1 MTELRKSF
9 MRRLAGSLLERKV
22 GRAYV
27 EEFLGDLDE
36 MYEDRRAAKGKLVAE
51 AMYWVDAIH
60 LVLGFSSTAQKSPS
74 PIFLGNMVK
83 VAWRSALRHRQ
94 FTILNLL
101 GLTLGIA
108 TCFAIGLYV
117 YDECTYDRFHAN
129 ADRIYR
135 INQPM
140 IWGDWNEQ
148 MGTTGPGVAEA
159 IRAEI
164 SDFEQITRILYAG
177 EYATRVNIDGADT
190 YFNESKYYAAED
202 NFFSVFAFPFL
213 SGNPSTALRE
223 ANSIIVTESTARRYF
238 GDADA
243 MGKTIEVKAPG
254 GAFEPFTV
262 TGVLAD
268 IPTRS
273 HLQFDMLT
281 SLASL
286 EQFRNGSDTWI
297 WTTFGTYGLVREG
310 TDLAALKVKL
320 QALPPRY
327 AERTTQSIFNQ
338 SFEEFTK
345 GQPWTLYLQ
354 PLRDI
359 YLARTPNYN
368 SFGPTGN
375 PDFVMIFGAVGVLVL
390 LLSSINFMNLSTAR
404 SSNRAK
410 EVGVRK
416 VLGSE
421 KHTLIRQFIVESI
434 LYVAAATGAALLI
447 VQLSLNAFNDLAEKQ
462 LSLLPHLTN
471 PYFFGILV
479 IFIVVVGAA
488 AGSYPALYL
497 SAFKPAETLK
507 GKLRAGF
514 RSSSI
519 RNGLVVFQFTV
530 SIALII
536 CTFFVQKQLSYTRSI
551 DVGITRDHVLQIH
564 NMHLMGSGADVL
576 KERLKNDAIFT
587 AVSRSGIIPP
597 HVWTSDRYRAEDPDQ
612 PVVDLYYMRC
622 DEDLLPLL
630 KAEFVLGRN
639 FDARNPADKYH
650 IIINEEA
657 ARVLGYGSRDAWKKD
672 DSPLGK
678 FVVQAFGTEEKF
690 EIIGVVKDFNFN
702 GVKQRIGPLLIM
714 HNENDKH
721 WSYGAGFP
729 GYLTVRLNPS
739 SVRSGDELQRIIDDV
754 KTEMAQIDPAV
765 QFQYS
770 FMDEEFDNTFREE
783 RRMSV
788 VLNIFTALAIIIACL
803 GLFGLAAFSADQR
816 KKELGIRKLHGAS
829 VRQLVFLF
837 SSEFTRLVAL
847 SIVIAI
853 PFAYLMIDRWLDNFV
868 YRTPMDAWVFISAG
882 AVALSIAAFTVAF
895 QSFSAASANPA
906 EVLKEQ

>member
-1 MTELRKSF
+1 MTELHKSF

-847 SIVIAI
+847 SIMIAI

>member
-1 MTELRKSF
+1 MTELHKSF

-60 LVLGFSSTAQKSPS
+60 LMLGFSSTAEKNPS
-74 PIFLGNMVK
+74 SLFLGNMVK

-94 FTILNLL
+94 FTVLNLL

-421 KHTLIRQFIVESI
+421 KRTLIRQFIVEST
-434 LYVAAATGAALLI
+434 LYVAVATVAALVI
-447 VQLSLNAFNDLAEKQ
+447 VQVSLDAFNVLAEKQ
-462 LSLLPHLTN
+462 ISLLPHLSN
-471 PYFFGILV
+471 PYFFGILTA
-479 IFIVVVGAA
+479 FIVVVGTA

-507 GKLRAGF
+507 GKLRTGF
-514 RSSSI
+514 RSSGI
-519 RNGLVVFQFTV
+519 RNGLVIFQFTV

-536 CTFFVQKQLSYTRSI
+536 CTFFVQKQLSYTRTI
-551 DVGITRDHVLQIH
+551 DVGISRDHVLQIH

-576 KERLKNDAIFT
+576 KERLQNNPVFT
-587 AVSRSGIIPP
+587 SVSRSGIIPP

-622 DEDLLPLL
+622 DEDLLPLMQ
-630 KAEFVLGRN
+630 AEFVLGRN
-639 FDARNPADKYH
+639 FDRRNPADKYH
-650 IIINEEA
+650 VIINEEA
-657 ARVLGYGSRDAWKKD
+657 ARVLGYGSREEWRD

-702 GVKQRIGPLLIM
+702 GIKQRIGPLLIM
-714 HNENDKH
+714 HNENEKH

-729 GYLTVRLNPS
+729 GFLSMRINPS
-739 SVRSGDELQRIIDDV
+739 SVQSADELQRIIDGV
-754 KTEMAQIDPAV
+754 KTEMTRIDPAV

-783 RRMSV
+783 RRMGA
-788 VLNIFTALAIIIACL
+788 VLNIFTALAIVIACL

-837 SSEFTRLVAL
+837 SSEFTRLVVL

-868 YRTPMDAWVFISAG
+868 YRTPMDAWVFITAG

-895 QSFSAASANPA
+895 QSFSAARANPA